1 MSWGLRYR
9 SKWKDI
15 DGNVKVALFYRES
28 YEGEVFD
35 WPLTKESGVRIS
47 IDKGDRLFADNPLI
61 STIAEFGFYFSEVVS
76 FDEFIDLDFKVEIKD
91 EDTGNIEFTGLLEP
105 WDSTRPYA
113 QPKHLV
119 SFTATCGLSRLSRLR
134 YSYPSG
140 DIVRTYLQ
148 IVWDC
153 LSALNTGLDLIT
165 SVHINLVPAPA
176 TEDPLKT
183 VAVSIYRYRNS
194 DVWDKMDK
202 VLIDILHKYN
212 AELVYQDNRWNIISR
227 PDQFIGTHTAYH
239 FYEYQQTVSEYF
251 ESLPS
256 VTKSFNYSD
265 GLSLNGGTVSLL
277 HAIRKYVVNL
287 DAGEQREFFPNGD
300 FQQFIGGVFPEWDLS
315 KMPNSSSNGWHREA
329 TADED
334 YPNLLKISGTRPT
347 WIEKKKSW
355 LPILRKKVE
364 VEPEEYVQ
372 SPIGKFNPG
381 IDGVTVEFEYI
392 CGTIKNFGIAI
403 GFWDSRTNSSPTFWI
418 NGDPVENREWS
429 LADQLQDKWGGI
441 VITPTQDTNIGGN
454 INPRYRFT
462 ASLMTGYWNAL
473 SRTLGGDAA
482 WQIDRI
488 VVRFYKV
495 VNEDVTP
502 GQDWYRIFWLKGR
515 EGVENSPNS
524 GSTATGQYSTEFQV
538 GGKDKD
544 EEGQTID
551 LITGEYVP
559 GFNGTLLRPDGSF
572 FYDAWR
578 RPGIDEEIGLYPA
591 FVEQRLW
598 MTWRHLM
605 VIEARFKLK
614 TAAAAIKYLDL
625 VYLED
630 LEKTFQITRIDWDDY
645 LRTADIR
652 LVELS
657 YSEPVEDIKR
667 DAYNIT
673 ENGKS
678 SRIKGADG
686 NVDRVYPPIGGTTGN
701 SGARES
707 FDDLD
712 QNTVD
717 NFLQLGILPSPFKT
731 LPTFYYVR
739 GIRSTV
745 VENLEDYFNEAYLS
759 EENEHSP
766 EDFLLSVKSAPIWL
780 NIAIDELEISG
791 SGKSDTDGEFLLTLS
806 LLDVESELTADLLI
820 RAIVLPSPS
829 LTYTLNSTKLI
840 PSQPVT
846 LPHAPPYTLTVQT
859 KGGHDAYRWVHR
871 FAGAV
876 QYDSDIIP
884 VAYTETA
891 TYAPISAA
899 SLAQGIHVV
908 FFQLFRQTGVDEN
921 DDPIYTAISGDDLI
935 FKLGTTPEDPYRT
948 VKLELMAGGVPV
960 GEIPNTFAYIEEW
973 DIRPTPTGIK
983 YDELFLSV
991 LPEEEPYTNTLTPTL
1006 TGVSFGLESEILDG
1020 SNGATSPDAG
1030 YQTTDAIP
1038 VVAGQEFWLGSAP
1051 YSAAGY
1057 NSGSFVTELSGEVLT
1072 IPAGVNQIR
1081 ICWANG
1087 SLTDVSLAELIG
1099 TLFGGDAPKGAGNF
1113 TVFVRARFGGSQEYE
1128 RMAELIVL
1136 EKEPEEPIEQEGI
1149 TLIQPG
1155 NPLVK
1160 LVDPLPIEGAVIPLP
1175 PAFGLLFSGFGA
1187 IQYDKIAWKLFQGIS
1202 GMSEVS
1208 LPMYTGQPSEKSYGS
1223 PVTAA
1228 TQLLFWGKDSTEI
1241 GTIHQ
1246 APNRFLA
1253 EVIATLKGEKV
1264 AIAKADWIFSNTP
1277 IGPGTGMT
1285 YGYYDPSA
1293 QVLSTMVPDVPAT
1306 GGIYKLVKLAGQGWV
1321 VGALTWNS
1329 STQYNKVETEV
1340 NGVIVHTWTGAL
1352 KSSNTVDE
1360 SFDWNRSVP
1369 GLDEPGEKTIKQR
1382 FYNGVTLIGTKQA
1395 TITFYP
1401 EDPEIKDPNECCSG
1415 GGDSE
1420 GISVTIGNGTDNL
1433 YGIPHP
1439 YGDRPLVVSV
1449 YRASDMAQTYPGIR
1463 TPTGMVWV
1471 SFKSPLA
1478 VNARIVVIRP
1488 I

>member
-1 MSWGLRYR
+1 MAWGTQYKAQFLQH
-9 SKWKDI
+9 
-15 DGNVKVALFYRES
+15 DGLLKEVRLLTDGFSGEPIEWCCGSGAVEYDRGNGDGLFPQSILFTTTVSISIVFEELYDLSAIIHSRKSVKVQIF
-28 YEGEVFD
+28 
-35 WPLTKESGVRIS
+35 
-47 IDKGDRLFADNPLI
+47 
-61 STIAEFGFYFSEVVS
+61 
-76 FDEFIDLDFKVEIKD
+76 
-91 EDTGNIEFTGLLEP
+91 NITDDVQEFTGWLEP
-105 WDSTRPYA
+105 WNASHPYHS
-113 QPKHLV
+113 PIFEV
-119 SFTATCGLSRLSRLR
+119 SMTATCGLGRLQNIPYPMTAGISTVVPALDIVQKCLAQIENGIDTHVCIHTFALGGTATVEALKSFSIDETRWYNGSEPLKCDQILQDVLVRFSPRVFQEDNAWKIHSTADRSRGYNGYRVYEEGSSVLVANNGSFADYYEVNGDEILDSDGATLGVGTIVVEPPINKWVAAANLAPKRQIIFNGDLRLWDEDGPVGWTMNMPAGNPGWER
-134 YSYPSG
+134 FDATDPLYPYGLKFSGNNTFKAYKKRGWASLGIFYGRDLIDAPTNFIETPISKFNPAEKSIIVEFDYSTSNIPNGFIGIRLMNDDETESVWINSEGKIHNKNRGDFWPVDFAKKIAYTGGRSGGVPDLGKFSLEIPLFNEIDRRSGNISIWNKIAIRFYATGDHPIIPKNSGLPGGNPGTFWLYAVRVVIGENGGRSVSG
-140 DIVRTYLQ
+140 DYRYELSKDADKGDEGETVNLMTGDYSLWWSGTTYLDDG
-148 IVWDC
+148 V
-153 LSALNTGLDLIT
+153 TPT
-165 SVHINLVPAPA
+165 SKWRRAGKPGEEI
-176 TEDPLKT
+176 
-183 VAVSIYRYRNS
+183 SIYRAMLLDR
-194 DVWDKMDK
+194 
-202 VLIDILHKYN
+202 
-212 AELVYQDNRWNIISR
+212 
-227 PDQFIGTHTAYH
+227 
-239 FYEYQQTVSEYF
+239 
-251 ESLPS
+251 
-256 VTKSFNYSD
+256 
-265 GLSLNGGTVSLL
+265 LSLTWKSVMCLEGDIQMLSNDKRLKFSSILNIPDLENRKFEIVRYRENLVEGVASIR
-277 HAIRKYVVNL
+277 AIHIQH
-287 DAGEQREFFPNGD
+287 DEPEAGDLKTETFV
-300 FQQFIGGVFPEWDLS
+300 GGVRQMAQD
-315 KMPNSSSNGWHREA
+315 GRR
-329 TADED
+329 DGV
-334 YPNLLKISGTRPT
+334 YPN
-347 WIEKKKSW
+347 EN
-355 LPILRKKVE
+355 
-364 VEPEEYVQ
+364 
-372 SPIGKFNPG
+372 NPG
-381 IDGVTVEFEYI
+381 PGNTTSVPPSEEEPIDAPMFREIDPLIFVVERNRSYEVDLTKFFTEEFEDAVDDLD
-392 CGTIKNFGIAI
+392 FEI
-403 GFWDSRTNSSPTFWI
+403 GFKI
-418 NGDPVENREWS
+418 GDKPIW
-429 LADQLQDKWGGI
+429 A
-441 VITPTQDTNIGGN
+441 
-454 INPRYRFT
+454 
-462 ASLMTGYWNAL
+462 
-473 SRTLGGDAA
+473 
-482 WQIDRI
+482 
-488 VVRFYKV
+488 
-495 VNEDVTP
+495 
-502 GQDWYRIFWLKGR
+502 
-515 EGVENSPNS
+515 
-524 GSTATGQYSTEFQV
+524 
-538 GGKDKD
+538 
-544 EEGQTID
+544 
-551 LITGEYVP
+551 
-559 GFNGTLLRPDGSF
+559 
-572 FYDAWR
+572 
-578 RPGIDEEIGLYPA
+578 
-591 FVEQRLW
+591 
-598 MTWRHLM
+598 
-605 VIEARFKLK
+605 
-614 TAAAAIKYLDL
+614 TAAA
-625 VYLED
+625 ED
-630 LEKTFQITRIDWDDY
+630 WIVTVSGTPAAVGSFSI
-645 LRTADIR
+645 
-652 LVELS
+652 LVELTN
-657 YSEPVEDIKR
+657 EE
-667 DAYNIT
+667 
-673 ENGKS
+673 G
-678 SRIKGADG
+678 
-686 NVDRVYPPIGGTTGN
+686 
-701 SGARES
+701 
-707 FDDLD
+707 F
-712 QNTVD
+712 
-717 NFLQLGILPSPFKT
+717 
-731 LPTFYYVR
+731 
-739 GIRSTV
+739 V
-745 VENLEDYFNEAYLS
+745 VEVARI
-759 EENEHSP
+759 P
-766 EDFLLSVKSAPIWL
+766 V
-780 NIAIDELEISG
+780 
-791 SGKSDTDGEFLLTLS
+791 
-806 LLDVESELTADLLI
+806 
-820 RAIVLPSPS
+820 IVLPAPS
-829 LTYTLNSTKLI
+829 LTYTISPGRKLI

-846 LPHAPPYTLTVQT
+846 LPHTPPYTLTVQT

>member
-1 MSWGLRYR
+1 MAYGLRFYSEFAEFNTQKTVRVEIHERDYSGPVTEVQSGGTPLVIRWADDFTDDPFEPMRPQTASIEWISDEDFNIQSLFITDEKQFQVRVLMDLEGIWWGYVSFTDCQEPYHDNPYPVTISADCGLSFLQKHEILDPDGKWHIGPVTPMQIIADGLFQTGLNLWIHESVNLSFIAWLTPNAAYPLSNTTVDGDGLRGLNYYDYIRGMLNACGAFLTQVNEVWVIQDVRNQTETAREFRVFDASGTYVETIVSGQQINIIPPAEEGAGSFIRPTEDVIHRLALPKSKIICDVDPGIAVNRLANGVFKSSNGTSPDDWIVYGGATGKDLSSGEGTLDNPYKLDMSWNSWAAPDTGGVV
-9 SKWKDI
+9 SKPI
-15 DGNVKVALFYRES
+15 VLNIGNVTGNPSSYNIRIKGSCIIRGTSVPYAFVKVTLNLVERELGSYLDSSGAWQGPMKHNKLLEVYGFPDPNKLPNVSLSNTNALKTYEESAMSQLDFESGPITNWVNESGIWKAYIRVDIAMPPPFFQAQSETPRIWVEDFAVIIDTKTPYEGGHTYELDATSIILDGEEYQYTVMLAEKHNITTLEQKRDENRVMTNYLMAPLVLPGETLYAPTAGFYRIIGPEHNSDPHDPTSRYPIQHLGMKERIRLLCGKRSLLDGVFFGYGFRPS
-28 YEGEVFD
+28 YTLVNTILGDGTKYIPTSWEWDVKDAMHSLVLRELDFQKLDNEEIKLVVEGG
-35 WPLTKESGVRIS
+35 SGRRSRIS
-47 IDKGDRLFADNPLI
+47 VSGSAGTTG
-61 STIAEFGFYFSEVVS
+61 ST
-76 FDEFIDLDFKVEIKD
+76 
-91 EDTGNIEFTGLLEP
+91 TGNIKTDP
-105 WDSTRPYA
+105 IVID
-113 QPKHLV
+113 
-119 SFTATCGLSRLSRLR
+119 
-134 YSYPSG
+134 
-140 DIVRTYLQ
+140 DIPIIAG
-148 IVWDC
+148 IVDKK
-153 LSALNTGLDLIT
+153 LSA
-165 SVHINLVPAPA
+165 SV
-176 TEDPLKT
+176 
-183 VAVSIYRYRNS
+183 
-194 DVWDKMDK
+194 
-202 VLIDILHKYN
+202 DI
-212 AELVYQDNRWNIISR
+212 
-227 PDQFIGTHTAYH
+227 
-239 FYEYQQTVSEYF
+239 
-251 ESLPS
+251 
-256 VTKSFNYSD
+256 
-265 GLSLNGGTVSLL
+265 
-277 HAIRKYVVNL
+277 
-287 DAGEQREFFPNGD
+287 
-300 FQQFIGGVFPEWDLS
+300 
-315 KMPNSSSNGWHREA
+315 
-329 TADED
+329 
-334 YPNLLKISGTRPT
+334 
-347 WIEKKKSW
+347 
-355 LPILRKKVE
+355 
-364 VEPEEYVQ
+364 EEY
-372 SPIGKFNPG
+372 I
-381 IDGVTVEFEYI
+381 
-392 CGTIKNFGIAI
+392 
-403 GFWDSRTNSSPTFWI
+403 
-418 NGDPVENREWS
+418 
-429 LADQLQDKWGGI
+429 
-441 VITPTQDTNIGGN
+441 
-454 INPRYRFT
+454 
-462 ASLMTGYWNAL
+462 L
-473 SRTLGGDAA
+473 S
-482 WQIDRI
+482 
-488 VVRFYKV
+488 
-495 VNEDVTP
+495 N
-502 GQDWYRIFWLKGR
+502 
-515 EGVENSPNS
+515 
-524 GSTATGQYSTEFQV
+524 
-538 GGKDKD
+538 
-544 EEGQTID
+544 
-551 LITGEYVP
+551 
-559 GFNGTLLRPDGSF
+559 
-572 FYDAWR
+572 
-578 RPGIDEEIGLYPA
+578 
-591 FVEQRLW
+591 
-598 MTWRHLM
+598 H
-605 VIEARFKLK
+605 
-614 TAAAAIKYLDL
+614 
-625 VYLED
+625 
-630 LEKTFQITRIDWDDY
+630 
-645 LRTADIR
+645 
-652 LVELS
+652 
-657 YSEPVEDIKR
+657 EP
-667 DAYNIT
+667 
-673 ENGKS
+673 
-678 SRIKGADG
+678 
-686 NVDRVYPPIGGTTGN
+686 
-701 SGARES
+701 
-707 FDDLD
+707 
-712 QNTVD
+712 
-717 NFLQLGILPSPFKT
+717 
-731 LPTFYYVR
+731 
-739 GIRSTV
+739 
-745 VENLEDYFNEAYLS
+745 
-759 EENEHSP
+759 
-766 EDFLLSVKSAPIWL
+766 
-780 NIAIDELEISG
+780 
-791 SGKSDTDGEFLLTLS
+791 
-806 LLDVESELTADLLI
+806 SELTLRPLAKPSWATVTIPEDTLEIDITGTPDQSGDDQVLI
-820 RAIVLPSPS
+820 EVSDGSGDEHIITIPITIYPSPS

-846 LPHAPPYTLTVQT
+846 LPHTPPYTLTVQT

-884 VAYTETA
+884 VSYTENAIYT
-891 TYAPISAA
+891 PISAE

-921 DDPIYTAISGDDLI
+921 DDPIYTVISGDDLI
-935 FKLGTTPEDPYRT
+935 FKLGSAAEDPYRT

-1072 IPAGVNQIR
+1072 IPAGVSQIR

-1264 AIAKADWIFSNTP
+1264 TIAKADWIFSNTP
-1277 IGPGTGMT
+1277 IGPDTGMT

-1369 GLDEPGEKTIKQR
+1369 GLDDPGEKTIKQR
-1382 FYNGVTLIGTKQA
+1382 FYNGVTLIGTKEA